1 MALFCRARAMSAIGG
16 KPDPLFEN
24 LVSMYKER
32 RGDDQ
37 PKCGCGLTVY
47 VGKRLE
53 MLSLW
58 MISTGVFLG
67 APTPFQAA
75 WDVLEVVEHDQE
87 RLTCQRPRSDPG
99 PDLIHRSALA
109 KHHPDPTA

>member
-1 MALFCRARAMSAIGG
+1 MLKSAGEPRNAELPRSQVGVAEGG
-16 KPDPLFEN
+16 VDLAV
-24 LVSMYKER
+24 VS
-32 RGDDQ
+32 
-37 PKCGCGLTVY
+37 
-47 VGKRLE
+47 
-53 MLSLW
+53 

-75 WDVLEVVEHDQE
+75 LGRHYDIVLEVVEHDQE

-99 PDLIHRSALA
+99 PDLIHHSALA

>member
-1 MALFCRARAMSAIGG
+1 
-16 KPDPLFEN
+16 
-24 LVSMYKER
+24 LVSPR
-32 RGDDQ
+32 AA
-37 PKCGCGLTVY
+37 LIS
-47 VGKRLE
+47 L
-53 MLSLW
+53 LSLW

-99 PDLIHRSALA
+99 PDVIHHSALP

>member
-1 MALFCRARAMSAIGG
+1 MPANLITPAHFSVSSAINLLKSAGEPRNAELPRSQVGVAEGG
-16 KPDPLFEN
+16 VDLAV
-24 LVSMYKER
+24 VS
-32 RGDDQ
+32 
-37 PKCGCGLTVY
+37 
-47 VGKRLE
+47 
-53 MLSLW
+53 

-99 PDLIHRSALA
+99 PDLIHHSALA